1 MLNRSVR
8 RWFLVGLLVI
18 ALALAGGCVTEEYG
32 PETDYIL
39 AEFSKDSAPSGPLSF
54 EEGEDGE
61 PKVIVYPSDVADL
74 LADVR
79 SAPLEADK
87 REVVG
92 DYLTRQSRID
102 CILENIDKSSE
113 NNTDLACQGTI
124 LVQDVGEHGLPGVT
138 EILDGI
144 NTREDE
150 PTKRGYLSDYIGAWS
165 EYQRIER
172 VGESLEQM
180 KRTSG
185 IPVFGALV
193 DAIHNFP
200 IMYEG
205 EILVPE
211 EDIPDLIDEYHSHD
225 TDEARRQTVSDYLN
239 R

>member
-8 RWFLVGLLVI
+8 RWSLVGLLVI
-18 ALALAGGCVTEEYG
+18 ALALAGGCVTEEYAE
-32 PETDYIL
+32 ETDYIL
-39 AEFSKDSAPSGPLSF
+39 GEFAKDSAPSGPLSF
-54 EEGEDGE
+54 DGE
-61 PKVIVYPSDVADL
+61 VVVYPADVADL
-74 LADVR
+74 MADVR

-92 DYLTRQSRID
+92 DYFTLQSRID
-102 CILENIDKSSE
+102 CILEDIEESAEGES
-113 NNTDLACQGTI
+113 DLACQGTI

-138 EILDGI
+138 EVLDAI

-150 PTKRGYLSDYIGAWS
+150 PTKRGYLSDYIGTWS
-165 EYQRIER
+165 ENQRIER

-180 KRTSG
+180 KRTKG

-193 DAIHNFP
+193 SAIHNFP
-200 IMYEG
+200 IMFEG
-205 EILVPE
+205 EVLVPE